1 MARKKRRAGGS
12 KARREIRQ
20 KSEIKNVV
28 TPGLEGGKY
37 NPLSTQEIE
46 KIHLT
51 ALNVLENIGIGDP
64 IPEILDHTLAFARGG
79 GFELLADLPK
89 GGIIMI
95 FKVCKHMLNKLKS
108 YMINT

>member
-46 KIHLT
+46 KIT
-51 ALNVLENIGIGDP
+51 AGLVHNMRMP
-64 IPEILDHTLAFARGG
+64 R
-79 GFELLADLPK
+79 
-89 GGIIMI
+89 
-95 FKVCKHMLNKLKS
+95 
-108 YMINT
+108 